1 MPHTVAKKRKKYQ
14 VDPDERRLLQERY
27 ADIVSRFN
35 DGEFGPYRHV
45 SMEEYFRILFE
56 REGEIRLQEN
66 GKEHFKDGHYNA
78 IIRKI
83 SKGGKESH
91 IWWIVTDTLA
101 GIEQYRKVKFAITS
115 PVTYA
120 GKERSL
126 YKRETDDTGK
136 LVKVDHSRIGNAR
149 YLFGLAIDVD
159 KVYLKNLRYLHHQI
173 NQGHYPEPTMLVT
186 SGTGLHIYYC
196 FDKPIRITK
205 DNLYLLNLFK
215 YSVTCMMWS
224 YNGTS
229 QQRKVEVHNIGQGY
243 RIPDTQTKFDRVVLG
258 WIRTE
263 KPCYYTIRELNEY
276 VKTWRRVRPEQ
287 FDETKVLADATITYL
302 ENGCKKTGLDK
313 KQLRELEKDL
323 RMPAHW
329 SLATAREKFGEDWY
343 EYVKEHGS
351 KDWNYDPK
359 LYTYWLKRL
368 QYGADS
374 GTAVSIGHRYWCI
387 YILAAWAFNCNIP
400 FAQLQRDAY
409 SLMENFNNLVDDEDK
424 HVPFTIRDCNAA
436 LNVYKERKAS
446 GNSKAIRLSRVSTQR
461 ITGLRIEPNKR
472 NYNDLSTHGKYR
484 LNKRIEYARED
495 GKDWTDTIVGRPT
508 KEQLIADW
516 RAAHPEGT
524 QYGCAKE
531 LGISRTT
538 VVKWWNC
545 TAEDAKAEYDR
556 INAVY
561 EAGLAAIRE
570 KESVNGYDQPDTQPS
585 ELHDLGAE
593 VNTGYMTDRNI
604 SDMVMQNSEGYSDQ
618 SAETIK
624 NIGDELADAI
634 NFGALNVENLM
645 RSMGFPEYLIPIMKA
660 DLERQMQTQEF
671 WDEFKKSRSET
682 DMNNWP
688 PEMKRAYE
696 ACIEDH
702 KNKK

>member
-1 MPHTVAKKRKKYQ
+1 MSNTVARKHKKYK
-14 VDPDERRLLQERY
+14 VDPEERRLLQERY

-35 DGEFGPYRHV
+35 VGEFGPYRHV

-56 REGEIRLQEN
+56 REGEIRLQEK
-66 GKEHFKDGHYNA
+66 GKEHYKDGHYNA

-91 IWWIVTDTLA
+91 IWWIVTDTLE
-101 GIEQYRKVKFAITS
+101 GVEQYKKVKFAITS

-126 YKRETDDTGK
+126 YKRETDDAGK

-159 KVYLKNLRYLHHQI
+159 KVYVKNLKYLHHQI

-186 SGTGLHIYYC
+186 SGTGVHIYYC

-276 VKTWRRVRPEQ
+276 VKTWRRVRPDQ
-287 FDETKVLADATITYL
+287 FDETKVLADATITYM

-351 KDWNYDPK
+351 KDWEYNPR

-446 GNSKAIRLSRVSTQR
+446 GNSKAIRLSRVGTQR
-461 ITGLRIEPNKR
+461 ITGLKIEPNKR
-472 NYNDLSTHGKYR
+472 NYNSRSEHGLYR
-484 LNKRIEYARED
+484 LNKRIDYANED
-495 GKDWTDTIVGRPT
+495 GKDWKDNITGRPS

-516 RAAHPEGT
+516 KAAHPDGT
-524 QYGCAKE
+524 QYACVKE
-531 LGISRTT
+531 LGIDKKT
-538 VVKWWNC
+538 VRKWWNG
-545 TAEDAKAEYDR
+545 TAEDAIQKDTL
-556 INAVY
+556 AVSNTTT
-561 EAGLAAIRE
+561 A
-570 KESVNGYDQPDTQPS
+570 VNGYEMPDMQPS
-585 ELHDLGAE
+585 ELHDMGAE
-593 VNTGYMTDRNI
+593 VNYGYITDRKI
-604 SDMVMQNSEGYSDQ
+604 AAATMQNTEGYEAQD
-618 SAETIK
+618 AATIHK
-624 NIGDELADAI
+624 TGDELTDAI
-634 NFGALNVENLM
+634 NFGALNVEELM
-645 RSMGFPEYLIPIMKA
+645 RSMGVPDFMIPMMKTEI
-660 DLERQMQTQEF
+660 ERQMQTPEF
-671 WDEFKKSRSET
+671 WQQYKKARPET
-682 DMNNWP
+682 DMSDWP
-688 PEMKRAYE
+688 PEARKAYE
-696 ACIEDH
+696 AAIKDH
-702 KNKK
+702 NKK